1 MRSNLPHDHNGDR
14 EASAEWRP
22 DSMRDR
28 IARLSRRLQ
37 RSDPA
42 RVRFTPSD
50 RPRLDLTDREFAPL
64 PSPIERARAQ
74 SRRPWR
80 FTPAKLM
87 FLIVVILPTALASIY
102 FGLIASDRF
111 VAESSFVVRSA
122 KQPLGGGL
130 GSLLQMT
137 GIARSQ
143 DDAYSVQEYIQSRDA
158 VAALSQRLNLR
169 EIFARPGADF
179 LARFPNPISGDT
191 EEEMFQHYKGMVE
204 AIHVATTGITT
215 LRVQAFRPE
224 DALVVNRTLL
234 TLGEELVNRM
244 NERIRSDAVR
254 FAESE
259 VNRSQQRLVETQI
272 KITEFRNRE
281 LMLDPSKS
289 SLIVAELIGRL
300 SAELA
305 IVTAQLREV
314 EAASANSPQIP
325 GLQRRAAALESQ
337 IALER
342 ARVSGTSDGLASKIA
357 DFERLNLERDF
368 AVKALTSAVASL
380 ELARNEVRRQ
390 QLYLE
395 RVVEPH
401 AADYASEPR
410 RLKNIFVSLAASVL
424 VFFIIWL
431 FTAGIKEHQFG
442 GR

>member
-1 MRSNLPHDHNGDR
+1 MRER
-14 EASAEWRP
+14 F
-22 DSMRDR
+22 
-28 IARLSRRLQ
+28 ARLSRRLQ
-37 RSDPA
+37 RGEPAKVRPAPSSRSRSDLA
-42 RVRFTPSD
+42 DRDVTPL
-50 RPRLDLTDREFAPL
+50 PRLL
-64 PSPIERARAQ
+64 ERPGSYGSQ
-74 SRRPWR
+74 PWKL
-80 FTPAKLM
+80 TPAKLM
-87 FLIVVILPTALASIY
+87 FLLVVVLPTALASIY

-179 LARFPNPISGDT
+179 IARFPNPISGDT
-191 EEEMFQHYKGMVE
+191 EEELFQHYKGMVE

-224 DALVVNRTLL
+224 DALIVNRTLL

-244 NERIRSDAVR
+244 NERIRNDSVR
-254 FAESE
+254 FAEGE
-259 VNRSQQRLVETQI
+259 VSRSQQRLVDTQI

-305 IVTAQLREV
+305 VVTAQLREV

-325 GLQRRAAALESQ
+325 GLQRRAAALEGQ

-342 ARVSGTSDGLASKIA
+342 ARVSNSSDGLASKIA

-368 AVKALTSAVASL
+368 AVKALASAVASL
-380 ELARNEVRRQ
+380 EAARNEARRQ

-401 AADYASEPR
+401 AADYAMEPR
-410 RLKNIFVSLAASVL
+410 RFRIALVIFSASLLIYFVG
-424 VFFIIWL
+424 WL
-431 FTAGIKEHQFG
+431 FVAGIREHQFD